1 MGEHLIGEGDKQL
14 DRLRQDS
21 QKFRQVFDEA
31 MQDAE
36 SRGTETRSD
45 GGFGDF
51 EKSAECFRFFIK
63 PRKWNSRYR
72 GLAGIT

>member
-36 SRGTETRSD
+36 SREQKPDPMAVLEDLKRVQNVLDFLLNRGNGTAATE
-45 GGFGDF
+45 
-51 EKSAECFRFFIK
+51 A
-63 PRKWNSRYR
+63 
-72 GLAGIT
+72 